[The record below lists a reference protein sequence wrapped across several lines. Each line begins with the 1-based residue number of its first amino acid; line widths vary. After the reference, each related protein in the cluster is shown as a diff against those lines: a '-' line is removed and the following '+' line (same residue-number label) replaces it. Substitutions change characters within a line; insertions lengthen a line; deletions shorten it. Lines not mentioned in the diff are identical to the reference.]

1 MTKFKVGDKVKFEG
15 EEHLVVNIVDG
26 LPVMVSMSV
35 IDDECFIVDEEDL
48 FKLHYWSRENKSY
61 EIIIRDSNHLYPG
74 SDW

>member
-48 FKLHYWSRENKSY
+48 FKLHY
-61 EIIIRDSNHLYPG
+61 
-74 SDW
+74 